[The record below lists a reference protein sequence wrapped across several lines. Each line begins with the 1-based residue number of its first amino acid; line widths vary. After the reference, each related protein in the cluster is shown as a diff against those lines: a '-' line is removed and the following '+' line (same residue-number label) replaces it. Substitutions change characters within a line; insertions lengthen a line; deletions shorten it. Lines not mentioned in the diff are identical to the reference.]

1 MKVVFTTPHT
11 GPLTFALGTSVV
23 WIPPLT
29 SEALVDFRSRVPR
42 SPIESFHTFV
52 VLEAKEDSTANH
64 PLLGFLIFQTYY
76 DFIRFTPI
84 FFVEKPSYVSQL
96 EIVSLLKLSFESVV
110 IQVRVHSCNHCL
122 IYYGLRFRQGG
133 CDSIA

>member
-1 MKVVFTTPHT
+1 MKVVVSTPHT
-11 GPLTFALGTSVV
+11 GPLTFALGTGVV

-64 PLLGFLIFQTYY
+64 PLLGFLIFQTNY

-96 EIVSLLKLSFESVV
+96 EIVPPLKLSFESVI
-110 IQVRVHSCNHCL
+110 IQFRIHSRDDCL
-122 IYYGLRFRQGG
+122 IYNCLRLRQGG
-133 CDSIA
+133 